1 MTTRPAALI
10 LSRMAKPMVGKTG
23 LMMLLL
29 VEKPVGVWAIRVL
42 VKIVRT
48 ASGKAG
54 PPMETWRM
62 MMETVEIV
70 ETMKTNNVSIL
81 IYFNFLI

>member
-29 VEKPVGVWAIRVL
+29 VEKPVGVWTIRVL

-48 ASGKAG
+48 ARVGT
-54 PPMETWRM
+54 PMETWTVTA
-62 MMETVEIV
+62 ETVAA
-70 ETMKTNNVSIL
+70 MMNNTV
-81 IYFNFLI
+81 